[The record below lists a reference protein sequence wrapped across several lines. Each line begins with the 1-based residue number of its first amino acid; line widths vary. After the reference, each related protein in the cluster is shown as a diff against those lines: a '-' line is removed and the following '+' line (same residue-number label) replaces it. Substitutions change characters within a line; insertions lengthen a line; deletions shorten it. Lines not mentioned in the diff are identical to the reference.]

1 MPSRISFRAWVAAVQ
16 ERDESVRKLEAE
28 LTRLQSGKQPPL
40 RSSYTKRIMEIVKN
54 VRKQTV
60 EIEKI
65 LRDVKTLQKEI
76 NSNSDSLQVMMPPPH
91 PPSAL

>member
-1 MPSRISFRAWVAAVQ
+1 MQ

>member
-1 MPSRISFRAWVAAVQ
+1 
-16 ERDESVRKLEAE
+16 L
-28 LTRLQSGKQPPL
+28 
-40 RSSYTKRIMEIVKN
+40 EIVKN